1 MHRSGWTVDER
12 AQYVAF
18 GYKQSYDML
27 MNVISQFRSTIQ
39 CLRWRYIIAQVYDGT
54 KHS

>member
-18 GYKQSYDML
+18 GYKQSYDECYFT
-27 MNVISQFRSTIQ
+27 VAKRTCI
-39 CLRWRYIIAQVYDGT
+39 GP
-54 KHS
+54 